1 LKTKRAVIFANGKM
15 EDWDAAAGLIRGGDL
30 LIAADGGARVAGK
43 LGVTPQVLI
52 GDLDSFS
59 AREVKSLEDGGTKV
73 IRYPVEKDE
82 TDLELALD
90 FALGEGAGEILIL
103 ASFGGRLD
111 QTLGNLSLLNREDLR
126 GVQVRMDDGRDE
138 LMLIHSRATIHGA
151 AGDIISLIPLG
162 GEAGGVTTRGLQFP
176 LEKETLYPQKT
187 RGISN
192 RMTGGSAVI
201 SLETGVLICIHTR
214 QGK

>member
-1 LKTKRAVIFANGKM
+1 MKTKRAVIFANGKM
-15 EDWDAAAGLIRGGDL
+15 VDWDAAADLIHADDL
-30 LIAADGGARVAGK
+30 LIAADGGAKVAGK
-43 LGVTPQVLI
+43 LGFTPQVLI
-52 GDLDSFS
+52 GDLDSLP
-59 AREVKSLEDGGTKV
+59 AREVKRLEDGGTRV

-138 LMLIHSRATIHGA
+138 LTLIHSKAWIHGS

-192 RMTGGSAVI
+192 RMTGVSAAI
-201 SLETGVLICIHTR
+201 GLETGALICIHTR
-214 QGK
+214 QGR

>member
-15 EDWDAAAGLIRGGDL
+15 ADWNAAAGLIRAGDL
-30 LIAADGGARVAGK
+30 LIAADGGARIAGR
-43 LGVTPQVLI
+43 LGFTPQVLI
-52 GDLDSFS
+52 GDLDSLP
-59 AREVKSLEDGGTKV
+59 ARQVKGLEDGGTKV

-103 ASFGGRLD
+103 AAFGGRLD

-138 LMLIHSRATIHGA
+138 LELIHSKAMIHGA
-151 AGDIISLIPLG
+151 AWDIISLIPLG

-176 LEKETLYPQKT
+176 LENEILYPQKT

-192 RMTGGSAVI
+192 RMTGESATI
-201 SLETGVLICIHTR
+201 GLETGALICIHTR

>member
-1 LKTKRAVIFANGKM
+1 MKTKRAVIFANGKM
-15 EDWDAAAGLIRGGDL
+15 VDWNTASDLIHADDL
-30 LIAADGGARVAGK
+30 LIAADGGAKVARK
-43 LGVTPQVLI
+43 LGFTPQVLI
-52 GDLDSFS
+52 GDLDSLP
-59 AREVKSLEDGGTKV
+59 AREVKRLEDGGTRV
-73 IRYPVEKDE
+73 IRHPVEKDE

-90 FALGEGAGEILIL
+90 FALGEGVGEILIL
-103 ASFGGRLD
+103 APFGGRLD
-111 QTLGNLSLLNREDLR
+111 QTLGNLSLLNRDDLS

-138 LMLIHSRATIHGA
+138 LTLIHSKATIHGV

-176 LEKETLYPQKT
+176 LENETLYPQKT

-192 RMTGGSAVI
+192 RMTGGSAGVSLGTGALI
-201 SLETGVLICIHTR
+201 SLHTR